1 MERIDLLVKT
11 IVGVVSGFV
20 SMLVGGLGL
29 VFTVLLGLMAI
40 DFITGL
46 LAGAFNEGLQSR
58 KGAKGIIK
66 KVYVI
71 LLIGSVYLIETA
83 VLKSNGVVT
92 DGISGAFC
100 LIEFVSITENGGRMG
115 IQIPDKIK
123 DLISTLKNEKKEGGD
138 R

>member
-46 LAGAFNEGLQSR
+46 LAGAFNEGLQSG

-71 LLIGSVYLIETA
+71 LLIGSVYLIEMA

-100 LIEFVSITENGGRMG
+100 LIEFVSIVENGGKLGIRM
-115 IQIPDKIK
+115 PDKLK
-123 DLISTLKNEKKEGGD
+123 DLIATLKNEKKEGGD
-138 R
+138 K